1 MSWQDADEDLDD
13 REYPD
18 EPDGD
23 DEDDEDAETV
33 LCPYCLRPVY
43 EDAERCPG
51 CGHYLSR
58 EDRPSR
64 HPWWLIVGVLVCLVV
79 VLRWVIR

>member
-13 REYPD
+13 FEYPD
-18 EPDGD
+18 TADGD
-23 DEDDEDAETV
+23 DDETIP
-33 LCPYCLRPVY
+33 CPYCSRAVY

-58 EDRPSR
+58 EDGPSR
-64 HPWWLIVGVLVCLVV
+64 HPWWLILGVLLCLVV
-79 VLRWVIR
+79 VLGWVIR

>member
-1 MSWQDADEDLDD
+1 MSWHDANEDLEDF
-13 REYPD
+13 EYP
-18 EPDGD
+18 EAEDGD
-23 DEDDEDAETV
+23 DDETIP
-33 LCPYCLRPVY
+33 CPYCLRAVY

-64 HPWWLIVGVLVCLVV
+64 HPWWLIIGVLLCLVV
-79 VLRWVIR
+79 VLGWVIR